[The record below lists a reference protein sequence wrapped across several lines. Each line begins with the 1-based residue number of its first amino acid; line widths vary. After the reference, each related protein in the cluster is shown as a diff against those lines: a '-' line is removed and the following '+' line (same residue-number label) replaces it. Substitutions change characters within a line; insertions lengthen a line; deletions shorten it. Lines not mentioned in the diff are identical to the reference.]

1 MILSNKIARFKLF
14 MKLSGFAKF
23 AWFVLFYNV
32 VVVVWGVFLRASKSG
47 DGCGKYWL
55 TCHGEIIPSA
65 PQLKTLIEFSHRV
78 MSGIDF
84 FLVLA
89 LLVIVIRYYKPQRQL
104 RFFAILSF
112 IFIVTEAL
120 IGAGLVLTGNV
131 AGAHTDSRPLWAI
144 GHLINTFL
152 LLGSLSLTA
161 WIAGSGKSL
170 TKPRNGLVYW
180 FAGIGTGLILFVGM
194 TGSIAALTNMLFPSE
209 SVIAGIVKD
218 FSADSHFL
226 LRIRILHP
234 IGAVAAALFI
244 GFTAA
249 RLRETETSGSVRF
262 WSAALMG
269 LVVCQLVFG
278 AVTLLTGGPIV
289 MQLIH
294 LLLADAVW
302 ISWVLMFAGVLSSE
316 DRTE

>member
-1 MILSNKIARFKLF
+1 
-14 MKLSGFAKF
+14 MKLSRFAKF

-55 TCHGEIIPSA
+55 TCHGEVIPSA

-78 MSGIDF
+78 MSGVDF
-84 FLVLA
+84 LLVLA
-89 LLVIVIRYYKPQRQL
+89 LLVVVVLYYRPQRQL
-104 RFFAILSF
+104 KFFAILSF
-112 IFIVTEAL
+112 VFIVTEAL

-161 WIAGSGKSL
+161 WIAGSGKTL
-170 TKPRNGLVYW
+170 LKPRKGSVYL
-180 FAGIGTGLILFVGM
+180 FAGIGTALILFVGM

-209 SVIAGIVKD
+209 SVIAGIIKD
-218 FSADSHFL
+218 FSPDSHYL

-234 IGAVAAALFI
+234 IGAVLAAVFV
-244 GFTAA
+244 GFVAA
-249 RLRETETSGSVRF
+249 RLRETVTSSSVKL
-262 WSAALMG
+262 WSGVLMG
-269 LVVCQLVFG
+269 LIVCQLIFG

-302 ISWVLMFAGVLSSE
+302 ISWVLMFAGVLGSE
-316 DRTE
+316 DARA